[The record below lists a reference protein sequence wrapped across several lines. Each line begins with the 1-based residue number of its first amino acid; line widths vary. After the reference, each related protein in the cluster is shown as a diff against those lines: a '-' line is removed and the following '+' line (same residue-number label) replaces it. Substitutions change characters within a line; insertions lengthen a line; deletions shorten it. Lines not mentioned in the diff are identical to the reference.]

1 MHMTILEVI
10 LLEILPVFYLY
21 NDFPNLIV
29 VR

>member
-1 MHMTILEVI
+1 MHMTILKVI